1 MSDTENTPTDVTEV
15 PTNAEAPAAEEGQ
28 ESNGSQ
34 TTVKLDKGNLFLT
47 LESITEGQWKG
58 FSFFVP
64 EFKSLSGAISHFTE
78 MSQNGKDG
86 EDIILGIVN
95 SALAN
100 RMRSR
105 ANSKLVVPNKIDGKP
120 LTVAS
125 KAAFLESRKQWLLDP
140 VKRILVTEQDAL
152 EYVPGEREVDS
163 LSGLIRQKDAI
174 LKVIKEK
181 KDAIGRSQDA
191 TVIENLKNEARVQ
204 LEKYKELM
212 AQIEAKQRAEQDE
225 LLNSI

>member
-1 MSDTENTPTDVTEV
+1 MSDTENTQVEEV
-15 PTNAEAPAAEEGQ
+15 VNNNAE
-28 ESNGSQ
+28 ESNGSSDSQ

-64 EFKSLSGAISHFTE
+64 EFKSLENAVAHFTE
-78 MSQNGKDG
+78 KSQNGKDG

-120 LTVAS
+120 ITVAS
-125 KAAFLESRKQWLLDP
+125 KAAFLESRKEWLQDP
-140 VKRILVTEQDAL
+140 VKRILVTEEDAL
-152 EYVPGEREVDS
+152 SYVPGEREVDS
-163 LSGLIRQKDAI
+163 LSGLIRQKDSV
-174 LKVIKEK
+174 LKAIKEK
-181 KDAIGRSQDA
+181 KDAISKA
-191 TVIENLKNEARVQ
+191 TTPEIAAALRDDARVQ